1 MNNLF
6 RSNGVFSH
14 KGMKIFTHATTWS
27 NLKNFVL
34 SERSQTQNGK
44 PHIF

>member
-14 KGMKIFTHATTWS
+14 KGMKIFIHATTWS
-27 NLKNFVL
+27 NPKNFVL
-34 SERSQTQNGK
+34 SERSQTQNRK
-44 PHIF
+44 PHIL